1 MPFLQGNHFSASG
14 LNITGSLVD
23 VIATIETLTGV
34 SNVVAKKMYI
44 SNGSVVNKVMLNDNP
59 YWCDMLLSGGSYVLN
74 YDAGDVYVSH
84 LYLQNASGSKL
95 DVNIIY

>member
-23 VIATIETLTGV
+23 VIATVEALTGA
-34 SNVVAKKMYI
+34 STIVAKKLYI
-44 SNGSVVNKVMLNDNP
+44 SNGSVVNKVMLNSNT
-59 YWCDMLLSGGSYVLN
+59 YWCDMLPTNGSYVLN
-74 YDAGDVYVSH
+74 YDAGDVYISH

-95 DVNIIY
+95 TIDMIY